1 MASNFTISK
10 FGLYVRSLLASS
22 IHDDNAIQEPRMLS
36 EAFDKAWLET
46 GGTTRIDIAFLK
58 DILVDLKGK
67 EILKHEALA
76 FLATALETPT
86 VVLESLQEE
95 MVQEAPKGRILLE
108 LLEIMMSG

>member
-1 MASNFTISK
+1 
-10 FGLYVRSLLASS
+10 
-22 IHDDNAIQEPRMLS
+22 MLS